1 MSLRKKEIDILEI
14 LLKEAF
20 TITELAIK
28 FNTSERNI
36 RYIVDNI
43 NFYLLKILKVEIE
56 KQNKKI
62 KVNLLEGQLEYF
74 LKIVYSEYYILEKEE
89 REKFILIMFL
99 FIENI
104 KLKDIEIQ
112 LDITRATLKKDMFQI
127 SQELKNSDLKF
138 IFYKNRFFID
148 GNEKKL
154 RHFKTLKI
162 LQCFD
167 ILEDKFIFKDSL
179 VEKIFKNSG
188 VLEKLNEFGKLSE
201 VSNIVDTV
209 EKDFDITFSKEF
221 KKLIII
227 FILVSLERVSRE
239 KIINKKFNYEFLIET
254 KQYKIVEKRME
265 KLIPKNLKYELV
277 HMTEYFISGGVNEN
291 LEELKNS
298 IELFIEKLIEYLQE
312 KIQKKIGS
320 KSLNN
325 RLMNYLIPAIYRLR
339 NNFSLG
345 EVGEKKEIYFFIEE
359 FCKNENYLFEK
370 LTENEIYFIAEVIQ
384 GELDD
389 SSKKLINLEDIISIV
404 EKNSVSLDKENF
416 IKDILEKYS
425 FLIKVE

>member
-1 MSLRKKEIDILEI
+1 MSLRKKEIDILEV
-14 LLKEAF
+14 LLKGAF

-36 RYIVDNI
+36 RYIVDNL
-43 NFYLLKILKVEIE
+43 NFYLSKILKVEIE

-62 KVNLLEGQLEYF
+62 TVNLLDGQLEYF
-74 LKIVYSEYYILEKEE
+74 LKRVYSEYYILEKEE

-99 FIENI
+99 FIENV

-167 ILEDKFIFKDSL
+167 IFEDKFIFKDSL
-179 VEKIFKNSG
+179 VEKIFRNSG

-201 VSNIVDTV
+201 VRKVV
-209 EKDFDITFSKEF
+209 EKVEEDFDIIFSNEF

-227 FILVSLERVSRE
+227 FILVSLERISRE

-254 KQYKIVEKRME
+254 KQYKIIEKRMG

-277 HMTEYFISGGVNEN
+277 HLTEYFISGGVNEN

-298 IELFIEKLIEYLQE
+298 IELFIEKLIEYLQNKLQR
-312 KIQKKIGS
+312 KISS

-359 FCKNENYLFEK
+359 FCKSENYLLEK

-384 GELDD
+384 RELED
-389 SSKKLINLEDIISIV
+389 SSKKLINLEDIIKIA
-404 EKNSVSLDKENF
+404 EKNSISLDKENF